1 MENPAS
7 LTPIIALPNI
17 ALFSNPVFLANP
29 VSWVAVKSR
38 IPLTFP
44 ESRTVL
50 WSNPGSQDDSSRP
63 VES

>member
-7 LTPIIALPNI
+7 RNSVIALPSI
-17 ALFSNPVFLANP
+17 ALFPNLVVLANL
-29 VSWVAVKSR
+29 VSWAAVKSR

-50 WSNPGSQDDSSRP
+50 WSNPGSQDDFSRP
-63 VES
+63 G